1 MKRKQPNSAS
11 THPPRISRERC
22 VQDSSFRPYRLG
34 ILLQLSHR
42 CILAIRKF
50 YITSHTTLL
59 LLRRASSFS
68 FSSPSLPLSLSLSFS
83 LVMASAVILL
93 LLLLASAAAASDLYI
108 VTGGEGNGAQAFGR
122 SDEEVRLLY
131 QEWVA
136 KHRPSR
142 NALEN
147 GESRF
152 EVFKD
157 NLRYV
162 DEHNAA
168 ADRGEHAFRLGLNR
182 FADLTNEEYRA
193 KFLGLR
199 ASASSRRR
207 RASSAG
213 SDRYRLRAGDDLPDS
228 VDWREKG
235 AVVGVKDQGS
245 CGSCWAFSTI
255 AAVEGINQIVTGD
268 LISLSE
274 QELVD
279 CDTSYDQGCN
289 GGLMDYA
296 FEFIINNG
304 GIDSEKDYPYKARD
318 GRCDTY
324 RKNAHVVTIDSYE
337 DVPVDDEKSLQKA
350 VANQPVSVA
359 IEAAGRAF
367 QFYDSGIFTGSC
379 GTDLDHGVTAVGY
392 GSENGKDYWIVK
404 NSWGEDWGEDGYI
417 RMERNIA
424 SSTGKCGI
432 AMEAS
437 YPIKEG
443 QNPPNPGP
451 SPPSPVK
458 PPTVCDD
465 YYTCEESTTC
475 CCVYE
480 YGKYCFAWGCC
491 PLEDATCC
499 EDHYSCCPHDYP
511 ICNVQEGTC
520 LQSKNSPLSVKASKR
535 TPAKPYWANSGSE
548 GKKSSA

>member
-1 MKRKQPNSAS
+1 M
-11 THPPRISRERC
+11 
-22 VQDSSFRPYRLG
+22 
-34 ILLQLSHR
+34 
-42 CILAIRKF
+42 
-50 YITSHTTLL
+50 
-59 LLRRASSFS
+59 ASS
-68 FSSPSLPLSLSLSFS
+68 
-83 LVMASAVILL
+83 VIL

-108 VTGGEGNGAQAFGR
+108 VTSGEGNGAQAFGR

-136 KHRPSR
+136 KHRSSR
-142 NALEN
+142 NALLDE
-147 GESRF
+147 ERRF

-199 ASASSRRR
+199 AGASSRSR
-207 RASSAG
+207 RALSAG

-255 AAVEGINQIVTGD
+255 AAVEGINQIVT
-268 LISLSE
+268 E
-274 QELVD
+274 
-279 CDTSYDQGCN
+279 
-289 GGLMDYA
+289 
-296 FEFIINNG
+296 
-304 GIDSEKDYPYKARD
+304 DYPYKARD

-367 QFYDSGIFTGSC
+367 QFYDSGLFTGSC

-424 SSTGKCGI
+424 SSSGKCGI

-437 YPIKEG
+437 YPIKKG
-443 QNPPNPGP
+443 HNPPNPGP

-491 PLEDATCC
+491 PLEGATCC

-535 TPAKPYWANSGSE
+535 TPAKPYWANPGSD